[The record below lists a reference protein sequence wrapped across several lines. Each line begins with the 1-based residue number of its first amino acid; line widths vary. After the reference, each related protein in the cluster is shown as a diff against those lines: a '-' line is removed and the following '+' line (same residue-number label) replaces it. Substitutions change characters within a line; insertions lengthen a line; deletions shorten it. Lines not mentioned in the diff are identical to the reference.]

1 MVTRGGELEQVG
13 CILTNLIY
21 LWSEVLKFPPPPHVR
36 TLDPPSMLSQEHQNL
51 VRIASLYMQSPW
63 GACRQ
68 TANYFSL
75 AATWEFLLV
84 AVAHQ
89 VHYKNNLHQPGWV
102 SNQFFGGRM
111 GSIDHQGQEELY
123 LWSEV
128 MKFRQHHPQFSPS
141 PVHSIAN
148 HLSFHP
154 SNHLTIHPSIST
166 TNFYMDSSTSCPIV
180 LFLRPGYPG
189 TCFPMY
195 TTMSLKLLGSHI
207 SVD

>member
-1 MVTRGGELEQVG
+1 
-13 CILTNLIY
+13 
-21 LWSEVLKFPPPPHVR
+21 
-36 TLDPPSMLSQEHQNL
+36 MLSQEHQNL

-89 VHYKNNLHQPGWV
+89 VHYKNNLHEPGWV

-154 SNHLTIHPSIST
+154 SIYPSIQPFIHPLAL
-166 TNFYMDSSTSCPIV
+166 PIFIWFQEHHV
-180 LFLRPGYPG
+180 LLC
-189 TCFPMY
+189 CFWG
-195 TTMSLKLLGSHI
+195 LDILGPVFPCIQQCHLNS
-207 SVD
+207 